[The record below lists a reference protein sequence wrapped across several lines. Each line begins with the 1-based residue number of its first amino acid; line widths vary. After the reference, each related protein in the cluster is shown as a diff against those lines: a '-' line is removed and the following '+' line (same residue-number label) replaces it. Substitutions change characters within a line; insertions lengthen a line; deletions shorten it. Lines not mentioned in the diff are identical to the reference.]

1 MSSQPFGDGRH
12 GEGRHGR
19 PARPAKTDPPPQDSA
34 AAHVSLRRIGA
45 LFRPYRV
52 RLTGLLALIFVSA
65 GLGVISPF
73 LLREVIDVA
82 IPKHDTQ
89 LLSLLVGGMI
99 ALSIIGGVIGV
110 AQTWISNQVGQ
121 RVMHDLRASVYAHL
135 QRMSLAFFTHTRTGE
150 VQSRIAN
157 DIGGIDSVVT
167 STATSIVQNVT
178 TVVAVVVAMILLDW
192 RLAAFSLF
200 LLPFFVWLTRRVGEE
215 RRRIQSVR
223 QGRLADMSTLV
234 EESLSVSGI
243 LLGKTMGRSPE
254 LVRRFSE
261 ESGELA
267 DLEVR
272 ARMAGRWRMASVQ
285 MSFAIMPAAV
295 YWFAGYS
302 IAQGSAAISIGTVIA
317 FTTLQTRVLFPIQSL
332 LSVGLEVQTSLALFG
347 RIFEYLDLPVDIEE
361 RADAQAMSGVRGDVR
376 LKDVWFTYA
385 PDEALGLASNGST
398 RSEPTRSEST
408 LSQSTRSG
416 NGRAPAIDTSDGER
430 GKWTLR
436 EISAEIP
443 AGTRTALVGETGSG
457 KTTLA
462 YLVARLYEPQRGRVE
477 IDGVDIRDM
486 TLASLAATVGLVSQE
501 TYLFH
506 ASIRENL
513 RFACPEAND
522 EQIEDAAR
530 AAQIHDLISSLP
542 DGYDTPVGERGYR
555 FSGGEKQRMA
565 IARTVLRNPPVLILD
580 EATSALDTETERAV
594 QRALDDLSRGR
605 TTIAIAHRL
614 STIRDAD
621 QILVLDAG
629 RIVER
634 GTHEDLVEL
643 GGRYAALLSGAA
655 VAEDDPAADAPAALA

>member
-1 MSSQPFGDGRH
+1 MSAQPFSAGRGESHPPDGRH
-12 GEGRHGR
+12 R
-19 PARPAKTDPPPQDSA
+19 PPGSLRPEDIPATP
-34 AAHVSLRRIGA
+34 VSLGRIA
-45 LFRPYRV
+45 RLFRPYRQ
-52 RLTGLLALIFVSA
+52 RLSLLLGLIFVSA

-73 LLREVIDVA
+73 LLREFINDA
-82 IPKHDTQ
+82 YPRHDTT
-89 LLSLLVGGMI
+89 LVVELVAGMI
-99 ALSIIGGVIGV
+99 ALSVITSVIGV

-121 RVMHDLRASVYAHL
+121 RVMHDLRAAVYAHL

-157 DIGGIDSVVT
+157 DIGGVDSVVT

-178 TVVAVVVAMILLDW
+178 TVAATVVAMVLLDW

-223 QGRLADMSTLV
+223 QSRLADMSTLV

-243 LLGKTMGRSPE
+243 LLGKTMGRAPE
-254 LVRRFSE
+254 LVRRFSD

-285 MSFAIMPAAV
+285 MSFAIMPALV
-295 YWFAGYS
+295 YLFAGLS
-302 IAQGSAAISIGTVIA
+302 NAHTISIGTVVA
-317 FTTLQTRVLFPIQSL
+317 FTTLQTRLLFPIQSL

-347 RIFEYLDLPVDIEE
+347 RIFEYLDLPVDIVE
-361 RADAQAMSGVRGDVR
+361 RPAARTMGDVRGDVR
-376 LKDVWFTYA
+376 IDNVWFRYA
-385 PDEALGLASNGST
+385 PDA
-398 RSEPTRSEST
+398 PWT
-408 LSQSTRSG
+408 LS
-416 NGRAPAIDTSDGER
+416 
-430 GKWTLR
+430 
-436 EISAEIP
+436 EIGAEIP

-462 YLVARLYEPQRGRVE
+462 YLVARLYDPERGAVS
-477 IDGVDIRDM
+477 IDGVDLRDM
-486 TLASLAATVGLVSQE
+486 TLQSLAATVGLVSQE

-513 RFACPEAND
+513 RFACPDASD

-530 AAQIHDLISSLP
+530 AAQIHDLIAGLP
-542 DGYDTPVGERGYR
+542 DGYDTAVGERGYR
-555 FSGGEKQRMA
+555 FSGGEKQRIA

-580 EATSALDTETERAV
+580 EATSALDNETERHV
-594 QRALDDLSRGR
+594 QRALDELSRGR

-621 QILVLDAG
+621 QILVLDEG

-634 GTHEDLVEL
+634 GSHDEL
-643 GGRYAALLSGAA
+643 ASSGGRYDALLRGASVA
-655 VAEDDPAADAPAALA
+655 AEDVTLEPSG